1 MAFDRSLVRAAKLA
15 VHQLIEQQAA
25 QRPEAVAIEFEQQ
38 QMTYGELN
46 RRANQL
52 AHHLQSVGV
61 GPGRLVSLCVERS
74 LEMFVALLGV
84 LKSGGTYIPLDPA
97 YPSDRLEFMMEDS
110 QSAVLLT
117 HRHLDEQLYTTPD
130 LQRVYLDRDAET
142 IAQYS
147 DANLNV
153 DLSDDDRA
161 YIIYTSG
168 STGKPKG
175 VQIKH
180 GALVNL
186 LRSMQRE
193 PGIDKSDT
201 LLAMTT
207 ISFDLAVPD
216 LYLPLIV
223 GAKIRL
229 VSRAVATNPAQLSAV
244 LSEPGITFVQATPAT
259 WRMVL
264 AAGWKG
270 NPNLKVLCGG
280 EALTRALANQLLDRV
295 QSLWH
300 MYGPTETTVWSM
312 LHQVMHGNDVVP
324 LGRPIAN
331 TQIYLLENQ
340 ARRADD
346 PLMTVP
352 VGVAGE
358 LYIGGD
364 GVALGYLNRDE
375 LNADRFIPD
384 TFSGEPGA
392 YLYKTGDLA
401 RYRPDGNLEF
411 IGRGDNQVKIR
422 GYRVELGDVETAIA
436 QHPSVRE
443 TAVLAKE
450 DATGNK
456 RLVAYVVAR
465 SEVDQVDNLSE
476 AYSDQIGQWENVWSN
491 AYAQTTEADP
501 TFNSNGWNDSFTGK
515 PMPDDEVQI
524 WVDQTVDRILDLKPK
539 RILEIGCG
547 MGLLLFRIAPEC
559 EAYVGTDISAEG
571 IQNIQRQLDRD
582 PERWRHVEVAQAA
595 AHELDRFEPGSFDTI
610 VVNSVIQYF
619 PSVDYLI
626 NVLQKLTNL
635 VSPGGYI
642 FVGDVRNL
650 NLLETFH
657 AGVQFG
663 FAPDNLSTEALR
675 LRIHQRIEQEHELV
689 IRPEFFD
696 ALQQHLPSIT
706 HVDTQLKRG
715 HAFNELIRFR
725 SDVTLC
731 INQAVSTIE
740 EVPQRDWSDLS
751 LNRLYELMRDGAIDC
766 LKITDVPDPR
776 IAAEVQVTE
785 WLANN
790 DENMTVRDLRD
801 ATSPAVHYAH
811 PEDFWQL
818 GHEMGYRIN
827 AIWPES
833 RTPGL
838 YDVVIQKGYNASV
851 IASQSQA
858 LGHHSWDIY
867 ANNPFKSNK
876 LNHFIPQLRSF
887 LTEAL
892 PTHMMPSHFVV
903 LDTLPL
909 TPNGKVDRRALPEP
923 KKDRPILVSDY
934 VAPSL
939 PLEINLASIWSQVL
953 GVDRIGIRDN
963 FFELGGHSLL
973 TAQLLQDVE
982 GVVGVEIPLF
992 YLLREP
998 TIEGLVK
1005 AMSTIQR
1012 IGDETAP
1019 EVIPMIDWQAE
1030 TQLDPTIVP
1039 ESEFI
1044 FTKMP
1049 QSLLITGASGF
1060 LGAFILQELLQTT
1073 TADIYCLVRA
1083 NNIAE
1088 ATHKIQV
1095 NLERSQLWS
1104 GALPS
1109 RVIPVLGDLAQ
1120 PRLGLTEEIFQG
1132 LALKLDGIYHSGAF
1146 VNLVY
1151 PYRALRAANVL
1162 GTQELLRLA
1171 CRGKVTPLHFI
1182 STIDVFQ
1189 VPHYLEMDRISED
1202 AELVDPDGLG
1212 KGYPQTKWVAEKL
1225 VMAAR
1230 DRGLPVAIYRPGMLT
1245 GHSQTGAAQTG
1256 DLLCRIIKGLV
1267 QMEVAPEMNAWINM
1281 IPVDYASRSIVH
1293 LSKQMGTFGQCFH
1306 VVNPVAVPWNYLLHE
1321 IRMAGY
1327 PLQSI
1332 APEDWKSLLIDWP
1345 SNWENALL
1353 PMRDLFIETTS
1364 DSSMT
1369 YLEAFLMTASAFD
1382 CQSMLASLEGSG
1394 IECPIV
1400 DARLMRTYFN
1410 AFQRSGFLPV
1420 SQLDQQ
1426 VRKKTIVASAVLTA
1440 IEASASVPL
1449 AV

>member
-1 MAFDRSLVRAAKLA
+1 MAFDRSLVRVAKLA

-25 QRPEAVAIEFEQQ
+25 QRPEAVAVEFEQQ

-97 YPSDRLEFMMEDS
+97 YPRDRLEFMMEDS
-110 QSAVLLT
+110 QSVVLLT
-117 HRHLDEQLYTTPD
+117 HRHLDEQLYTTPA
-130 LQRVYLDRDAET
+130 LQRVCLDRDAET

-153 DLSDDDRA
+153 ELSNDDRA

-193 PGIDKSDT
+193 PGMVQSDT

-216 LYLPLIV
+216 LYLPLIL

-229 VSRAVATNPAQLSAV
+229 VSRAVATNPAELSAV
-244 LSEPGITFVQATPAT
+244 LSEPEITFVQATPAT

-270 NPNLKVLCGG
+270 NPNLKILCGG
-280 EALTRALANQLLDRV
+280 EALNRALANQLLDRV
-295 QSLWH
+295 SSLWH

-312 LHQVMHGNDVVP
+312 VHQVMPGNDVVP

-375 LNADRFIPD
+375 LNVDRFIPD

-436 QHPSVRE
+436 QHPTVRE

-465 SEVDQVDNLSE
+465 SEADQLDNLSE

-491 AYAQTTEADP
+491 AYAQSTEADP
-501 TFNSNGWNDSFTGK
+501 TFNSSGWNDSFTGK
-515 PMPDDEVQI
+515 PMPEEEVQI

-547 MGLLLFRIAPEC
+547 TGLLLFRVAPEC

-571 IQNIQRQLDRD
+571 LRNIQRQIDRD
-582 PERWRHVEVAQAA
+582 PQQWSHVQLAKTA
-595 AHELDRFEPGSFDTI
+595 AHELDAFAPESFDMVIINT
-610 VVNSVIQYF
+610 VIQYF
-619 PSVDYLI
+619 PSVNYLVD
-626 NVLQKLTNL
+626 VLKQLSKIVTA
-635 VSPGGYI
+635 GGHI

-650 NLLETFH
+650 DLLETFH
-657 AGVQFG
+657 TGVQYG
-663 FAPDNLSTEALR
+663 FAPDSLTTEALNIR
-675 LRIHQRIEQEHELV
+675 VQQKIEQEKELV
-689 IRPEFFD
+689 IRPDFFE
-696 ALQQHLPSIT
+696 ALKQDIPSIT
-706 HVDTQLKRG
+706 HIDTQLKRG
-715 HAFNELIRFR
+715 YASNELIRFR

-731 INQAVSTIE
+731 IKQPISTVQELPIHGWE
-740 EVPQRDWSDLS
+740 DTS
-751 LNRLYELMRDGAIDC
+751 LDNLYQMMSEGSIDC

-776 IAAEVQVTE
+776 IATEVQIAE

-790 DENMTVRDLRD
+790 SENMTVRDLRG
-801 ATSPAVHYAH
+801 ATCPGIRYAH

-818 GHEMGYRIN
+818 GDEMGYRIN
-827 AIWPES
+827 VIWPAS
-833 RTPGL
+833 GIPGC
-838 YDVVIQKGYNASV
+838 YDVVIQKWNTSPMAFQSNAP
-851 IASQSQA
+851 A
-858 LGHHSWDIY
+858 LQPWNTY
-867 ANNPFKSNK
+867 ANNPFKSNA
-876 LNHFIPQLRSF
+876 LNQFVPQLRSF
-887 LTEAL
+887 LAEIL
-892 PTHMMPSHFVV
+892 PAHMMPSHFVV
-903 LDTLPL
+903 LDALPL

-923 KKDRPILVSDY
+923 KKDRPTLASDY
-934 VAPSL
+934 VAPSTA
-939 PLEINLASIWSQVL
+939 LETQLASVWSQTL
-953 GVDRIGIRDN
+953 GIDYVGVQDN
-963 FFELGGHSLL
+963 FFELGGHSLI
-973 TAQLLQDVE
+973 AASLLQAIETVVE
-982 GVVGVEIPLF
+982 LEIPLVH
-992 YLLREP
+992 LLREP

-1005 AMSTIQR
+1005 AINTMQKNSNQMTLDSRAQINW
-1012 IGDETAP
+1012 ET
-1019 EVIPMIDWQAE
+1019 E
-1030 TQLDPTIVP
+1030 TQLDPTILP
-1039 ESEFI
+1039 QGEFS
-1044 FTKMP
+1044 FTQEPKAV
-1049 QSLLITGASGF
+1049 LITGVSGF
-1060 LGAFILQELLQTT
+1060 LGAFLLQELLQTT
-1073 TADIYCLVRA
+1073 TAEIYCLVRA
-1083 NNIAE
+1083 DNIAE
-1088 ATHKIQV
+1088 GSYKIQA
-1095 NLERSQLWS
+1095 NLERYQILN
-1104 GALPS
+1104 GPLPS
-1109 RVIPVLGDLAQ
+1109 RVIPLLGDLAQ
-1120 PRLGLTEEIFQG
+1120 PKLGLTQETFQG
-1132 LALKLDGIYHSGAF
+1132 LALKLDAIYHSGAF
-1146 VNLVY
+1146 INLVY
-1151 PYRALRAANVL
+1151 PYSAMRATNVL

-1171 CRGKVTPLHFI
+1171 CQGKVTPMHFI
-1182 STIDVFQ
+1182 STIDMFQ
-1189 VPHYLEMDRISED
+1189 SPHYFAMEQILENTP
-1202 AELVDPDGLG
+1202 LCDPDELAI
-1212 KGYPQTKWVAEKL
+1212 GYPQTKWVAEHL

-1281 IPVDYASRSIVH
+1281 TPVDYASRAIVH
-1293 LSKQMGTFGQCFH
+1293 LSKQFSTFGQCFH
-1306 VVNPVAVPWNYLLHE
+1306 VVNPVAIPWNYLLHE

-1327 PLQSI
+1327 PLQNI
-1332 APEDWKSLLIDWP
+1332 APEDWTSLLIAWP
-1345 SNWENALL
+1345 NHWENALM
-1353 PMRDLFIETTS
+1353 PIRGLFTEVIAES
-1364 DSSMT
+1364 GMT
-1369 YLEAFLMTASAFD
+1369 YLEAFLHTANAFD
-1382 CQSMLASLEGSG
+1382 CQNMSTGLEESR
-1394 IECPIV
+1394 IDCPTV
-1400 DARLMRTYFN
+1400 DAKLMRTYFN
-1410 AFQRSGFLPV
+1410 AFQRSGFLPA

-1426 VRKKTIVASAVLTA
+1426 QIVRRSVLQAIPSIADATA
-1440 IEASASVPL
+1440 LPL
-1449 AV
+1449 PV

>member
-1 MAFDRSLVRAAKLA
+1 
-15 VHQLIEQQAA
+15 LI
-25 QRPEAVAIEFEQQ
+25 
-38 QMTYGELN
+38 
-46 RRANQL
+46 
-52 AHHLQSVGV
+52 
-61 GPGRLVSLCVERS
+61 
-74 LEMFVALLGV
+74 
-84 LKSGGTYIPLDPA
+84 
-97 YPSDRLEFMMEDS
+97 
-110 QSAVLLT
+110 
-117 HRHLDEQLYTTPD
+117 
-130 LQRVYLDRDAET
+130 
-142 IAQYS
+142 
-147 DANLNV
+147 
-153 DLSDDDRA
+153 
-161 YIIYTSG
+161 
-168 STGKPKG
+168 
-175 VQIKH
+175 
-180 GALVNL
+180 
-186 LRSMQRE
+186 
-193 PGIDKSDT
+193 
-201 LLAMTT
+201 
-207 ISFDLAVPD
+207 
-216 LYLPLIV
+216 
-223 GAKIRL
+223 
-229 VSRAVATNPAQLSAV
+229 SRAVATNPVDLSAV
-244 LSEPGITFVQATPAT
+244 LSEPGITFVQATPAS

-264 AAGWKG
+264 AAGWSG

-280 EALTRALANQLLDRV
+280 EALNRALANQLLERV

-312 LHQVMHGNDVVP
+312 VHQVMPGNDVLP

-346 PLMTVP
+346 PLVTVP

-465 SEVDQVDNLSE
+465 SEADQLDNLSD
-476 AYSDQIGQWENVWSN
+476 AYGDQIEQWENVWSN

-515 PMPDDEVQI
+515 PMPEDEVQI

-539 RILEIGCG
+539 RILELGCG

-571 IQNIQRQLDRD
+571 IQNIQRQLDQD
-582 PERWRHVEVAQAA
+582 PEKWSHVQVAQAA

-610 VVNSVIQYF
+610 VINSVIQYF
-619 PSVDYLI
+619 PSVDYLT

-635 VSPGGYI
+635 VSPGGHI

-657 AGVQFG
+657 TGVQFG
-663 FAPDNLSTEALR
+663 FAPNNLSTEALR
-675 LRIHQRIEQEHELV
+675 ARVQQRIEQEHELV

-696 ALQQHLPSIT
+696 ALRQHVPGIT

-731 INQAVSTIE
+731 INQAISTV
-740 EVPQRDWSDLS
+740 EVLPQRSWADFS
-751 LNRLYELMRDGAIDC
+751 LKSLYELMCDGAIDC
-766 LKITDVPDPR
+766 LKITDVSDPR
-776 IAAEVQVTE
+776 IATEVQVTE

-801 ATSPAVHYAH
+801 ATSPAIHYAH

-818 GHEMGYRIN
+818 GNEMGYRIN
-827 AIWPES
+827 VIWPES
-833 RTPGL
+833 QISGL
-838 YDVVIQKGYNASV
+838 YDVVIQKGYDVRA
-851 IASQSQA
+851 IASQSQSPD
-858 LGHHSWDIY
+858 LQPWNTY
-867 ANNPFKSNK
+867 ANNPFKANK
-876 LNHFIPQLRSF
+876 LNHFVPQLRSF

-923 KKDRPILVSDY
+923 KKDRPTLVSDY
-934 VAPSL
+934 VAPSS
-939 PLEINLASIWSQVL
+939 PLETNLASIWSQVL
-953 GVDRIGIRDN
+953 GIDCIGIRDN

-973 TAQLLQDVE
+973 TAQLLQEIE

-1005 AMSTIQR
+1005 GISKLQQ
-1012 IGDETAP
+1012 IGDESTP
-1019 EVIPMIDWQAE
+1019 EVIPSIDWQAE
-1030 TQLDPTIVP
+1030 TQLDPTIIP
-1039 ESEFI
+1039 EGKFV
-1044 FTKMP
+1044 FTSTP
-1049 QSLLITGASGF
+1049 QALFITGASGF
-1060 LGAFILQELLQTT
+1060 LGAFLLQELLQTT

-1083 NNIAE
+1083 GDIAD
-1088 ATHKIQV
+1088 ATHKIQA
-1095 NLERSQLWS
+1095 NLERYGLWN

-1109 RVIPVLGDLAQ
+1109 RVMPVLGDLAQ
-1120 PRLGLTEEIFQG
+1120 PRLGLTEEAFQG
-1132 LALKLDGIYHSGAF
+1132 LALKLDGIYHNGAF

-1151 PYRALRAANVL
+1151 PYNALRAANVL

-1189 VPHYLEMDRISED
+1189 SPHYFAMDRILEN
-1202 AELVDPDGLG
+1202 AELEDPDGLG

-1256 DLLCRIIKGLV
+1256 DLLCRIIKGLI
-1267 QMEVAPEMNAWINM
+1267 QMEVAPEMNAWLNM

-1353 PMRDLFIETTS
+1353 PMRGLFVEITPES
-1364 DSSMT
+1364 GMT
-1369 YLEAFLMTASAFD
+1369 YLDAFLLTANAFD
-1382 CQSMLASLEGSG
+1382 CQRMLTALEGSG
-1394 IECPIV
+1394 IDCPTV

-1410 AFQRSGFLPV
+1410 AFQRSGFLPA

-1426 VRKKTIVASAVLTA
+1426 VQKKVTTA
-1440 IEASASVPL
+1440 PVIPTVVEELASVP
-1449 AV
+1449 V

>member
-25 QRPEAVAIEFEQQ
+25 RCPEAVAIEFEQQ

-74 LEMFVALLGV
+74 LDMFVALLAV

-117 HRHLDEQLYTTPD
+117 HRHLAEQLYTTPA
-130 LQRVYLDRDAET
+130 LQRVDLDRDAET

-147 DANLNV
+147 DVNLNV
-153 DLSDDDRA
+153 ELSADDRA

-186 LRSMQRE
+186 LQSMQRE
-193 PGIDKSDT
+193 PGMCESDT

-216 LYLPLIV
+216 LYLPLIA

-229 VSRAVATNPAQLSAV
+229 VSRAVATNPAELSAV
-244 LSEPGITFVQATPAT
+244 LSEPEITFVQATPAT

-270 NPNLKVLCGG
+270 NPNLKILCGG
-280 EALTRALANQLLDRV
+280 EALNRALANQLIDRV

-312 LHQVMHGNDVVP
+312 VHQVMPGNDVVP

-340 ARRADD
+340 ARRVED
-346 PLMTVP
+346 PLMMVP

-375 LNADRFIPD
+375 LNEDRFIPD

-436 QHPSVRE
+436 QHSSVRE
-443 TAVLAKE
+443 TVVLAKE
-450 DATGNK
+450 DGAGNK

-465 SEVDQVDNLSE
+465 SEADQLDNLSE
-476 AYSDQIGQWENVWSN
+476 AYGDQIEQWENVWSN
-491 AYAQTTEADP
+491 AYAQSTEADP

-515 PMPDDEVQI
+515 PMPEDEVQI

-547 MGLLLFRIAPEC
+547 MGLLLFRIAPDC

-571 IQNIQRQLDRD
+571 IQNIQRQLDQD
-582 PERWRHVEVAQAA
+582 PEKWSHVQVAKTA
-595 AHELDRFEPGSFDTI
+595 AHELDAFEPGSFDMVIINT
-610 VVNSVIQYF
+610 VIQYF
-619 PSVDYLI
+619 PSVNYLVD
-626 NVLQKLTNL
+626 VLKQLSEI
-635 VSPGGYI
+635 VIPGGHI

-650 NLLETFH
+650 DLLETFH
-657 AGVQFG
+657 TGVQFG
-663 FAPDNLSTEALR
+663 FAPDSLSTEALR
-675 LRIHQRIEQEHELV
+675 VRVQQKIEQEQELV
-689 IRPEFFD
+689 IRPDFFE
-696 ALQQHLPSIT
+696 ALKQQLPSIT
-706 HVDTQLKRG
+706 HIDTQLKRG

-725 SDVTLC
+725 SDVTIC
-731 INQAVSTIE
+731 INQPVSTLQE
-740 EVPQRDWSDLS
+740 LPVRAWSDTS
-751 LNRLYELMRDGAIDC
+751 LAEIYQMMSEGAIDC

-776 IAAEVQVTE
+776 IATEVQITA
-785 WLANN
+785 WLTDN
-790 DENMTVRDLRD
+790 DENMTVRDLRE
-801 ATSPAVHYAH
+801 ATSPAIQYAH

-818 GHEMGYRIN
+818 GDEMGYRIN
-827 AIWPES
+827 VIWPES
-833 RTPGL
+833 QIPGC
-838 YDVVIQKGYNASV
+838 YDVVIQHGQKALAIAPQSSV
-851 IASQSQA
+851 SEPRPW
-858 LGHHSWDIY
+858 HTY
-867 ANNPFKSNK
+867 ANNPFKSNR
-876 LNHFIPQLRSF
+876 LNSFVPQLRSF
-887 LTEAL
+887 LTETL
-892 PTHMMPSHFVV
+892 PAHMMPSHFVV
-903 LDTLPL
+903 MDILPL
-909 TPNGKVDRRALPEP
+909 TPNGKIDRRALPEP
-923 KKDRPILVSDY
+923 KKDRPTLVSDY
-934 VAPSL
+934 VAPATH
-939 PLEINLASIWSQVL
+939 LEAQLASVWSQTL
-953 GVDRIGIRDN
+953 GFDCVGIRDN
-963 FFELGGHSLL
+963 FFELGGHSLM
-973 TAQLLQDVE
+973 AASLLQAVE
-982 GVVGVEIPLF
+982 TVVEMEIPLF

-1005 AMSTIQR
+1005 AINSLQKNS
-1012 IGDETAP
+1012 GETLDAAP
-1019 EVIPMIDWQAE
+1019 QINWELE

-1039 ESEFI
+1039 QGK
-1044 FTKMP
+1044 FTFTDTPKAV
-1049 QSLLITGASGF
+1049 LITGVSGF
-1060 LGAFILQELLQTT
+1060 LGAFLLQELLQTT
-1073 TADIYCLVRA
+1073 TAEIYCLVRA
-1083 NNIAE
+1083 DNIAE
-1088 ATHKIQV
+1088 GSYKIQA
-1095 NLERSQLWS
+1095 NLERYQILN
-1104 GALPS
+1104 GPLPS
-1109 RVIPVLGDLAQ
+1109 RVIPLLGDLAQ
-1120 PRLGLTEEIFQG
+1120 PKLGLTEETFQG
-1132 LALKLDGIYHSGAF
+1132 LALTLDAIYHSGAF
-1146 VNLVY
+1146 INLVY
-1151 PYRALRAANVL
+1151 PYSAMRATNVL

-1171 CRGKVTPLHFI
+1171 CQGKVTPMHFI
-1182 STIDVFQ
+1182 STVDMFQ
-1189 VPHYLEMDRISED
+1189 SPRYFAMEQILEDT
-1202 AELVDPDGLG
+1202 ALADPDQLAI
-1212 KGYPQTKWVAEKL
+1212 GYPQTKWVAEHL

-1256 DLLCRIIKGLV
+1256 DLLCRIIKGLI
-1267 QMEVAPEMNAWINM
+1267 QMEVAPEMNAWLNM
-1281 IPVDYASRSIVH
+1281 IPVDYASRAIVH
-1293 LSKQMGTFGQCFH
+1293 LSKQASTFGQCFH
-1306 VVNPVAVPWNYLLHE
+1306 VVNPVAIPWNYLLHE

-1327 PLQSI
+1327 PIQSI
-1332 APEDWKSLLIDWP
+1332 APADWKSLLIDWP
-1345 SNWENALL
+1345 NHWENALM
-1353 PMRDLFIETTS
+1353 PMRGLFTEVIPES
-1364 DSSMT
+1364 GMT
-1369 YLEAFLMTASAFD
+1369 YLEAFLHTANAFD
-1382 CQSMLASLEGSG
+1382 CQNILTGLEGSG
-1394 IECPIV
+1394 IDCPTV

-1410 AFQRSGFLPV
+1410 AFQRSGFLPA
-1420 SQLDQQ
+1420 SQIDQRQ
-1426 VRKKTIVASAVLTA
+1426 QIVRKSAIQAIPSIADPETA
-1440 IEASASVPL
+1440 LPL
-1449 AV
+1449 PV